1 MNEMDHQQRHS
12 RDRGGI
18 ASSLS
23 ASTAVEITPPRL
35 VTPNPTMVS
44 PGTMNFEYRHK
55 PTASNDSLKYI
66 SPMKPKEP
74 NMRFNLSNGQLEN
87 NNNSTEKENFAKA
100 DNNDFNPRKV
110 PSSSSHQNSG
120 SRSSTIHRSAAAGSS
135 SSKRNKSGADGDTS
149 SSSKSK
155 LLSNNS
161 SSLRKHDPNSYK
173 IFLLLLQPK
182 LKTFELIQLIYSPN
196 DTTIGNI
203 IEMIPENATE
213 PALGS
218 QQYTGLCRPKTQEE
232 IVDHELLASEPR
244 SNTGVESAKI
254 TLGEILVAIPDGYN
268 GIDVAV
274 LAKQILSNPK
284 IVKLLK
290 RSDPLAP
297 KRSRRSS
304 KRGHK
309 KSSRRSRSKEHVE
322 VMEKFDEEDE
332 IKQEQEKKESERRM
346 REAMEHAAQKAAAS
360 NAEIPGSTNPNSI
373 NNMNSGGKIVRSPSI
388 VSLDG
393 SGSIEEGKSV
403 ESSLQES
410 IDESYSSWSKSF
422 DASFAPTVCSGVSKR
437 SFRRRDRHS
446 RRMRII
452 QRSVATAFVIMLAMY
467 FLDPRGYQRS
477 DQEKLEDQAATTENP
492 MGLTGILQCLFLLLS
507 LYQVESFIRTST
519 TDLDEDGQ
527 RQSSFV
533 EFLQSTTAMKKLKSR
548 FSKKF
553 KKAVTRGAVGKYDLD
568 DSTLTQKL
576 RSFSLKQHPKV
587 HHDSSVP
594 TSIEKY

>member
-1 MNEMDHQQRHS
+1 MNEIDHQQRHS
-12 RDRGGI
+12 HDRGGI
-18 ASSLS
+18 VSSLS
-23 ASTAVEITPPRL
+23 ASTSVETTPPRL
-35 VTPNPTMVS
+35 FTPNPTMVS
-44 PGTMNFEYRHK
+44 PSTMNFEYRHK
-55 PTASNDSLKYI
+55 PTASNDSLKYV

-74 NMRFNLSNGQLEN
+74 NMRFNLSNGILEN
-87 NNNSTEKENFAKA
+87 KNSTEKENFAKA

-110 PSSSSHQNSG
+110 PSSNSHQIAG
-120 SRSSTIHRSAAAGSS
+120 SRSSTLHRSAGS
-135 SSKRNKSGADGDTS
+135 SSKRNKSTTNGDTS

-155 LLSNNS
+155 LLSNS

-173 IFLLLLQPK
+173 IFILLLQPK

-254 TLGEILVAIPDGYN
+254 TLGEILVAIPDGYS
-268 GIDVAV
+268 GTDVAV

-304 KRGHK
+304 KRGQK

-332 IKQEQEKKESERRM
+332 IQQEQEKKESERRM

-360 NAEIPGSTNPNSI
+360 NAEIPGSMNPNSI
-373 NNMNSGGKIVRSPSI
+373 NNMNNGGNIVRSPSI

-393 SGSIEEGKSV
+393 SGSIEEEKSV

-422 DASFAPTVCSGVSKR
+422 DASFASTVCSGFSKR

-452 QRSVATAFVIMLAMY
+452 QRSVVSAFVIMLAMY

-492 MGLTGILQCLFLLLS
+492 MGLIGILQCLFLLLS

-553 KKAVTRGAVGKYDLD
+553 KKPVTRGAVGKYDLD

-587 HHDSSVP
+587 HHDSAVP

>member
-1 MNEMDHQQRHS
+1 MNEVDRQQQHS

-23 ASTAVEITPPRL
+23 ASTSVETTPPRL

-44 PGTMNFEYRHK
+44 PGTINFEYRHK
-55 PTASNDSLKYI
+55 PTASNDSLKYT
-66 SPMKPKEP
+66 SPMRPKEP
-74 NMRFNLSNGQLEN
+74 NMRFNLSN
-87 NNNSTEKENFAKA
+87 NSTEKEKFAKA

-110 PSSSSHQNSG
+110 PSSTSRQSSG
-120 SRSSTIHRSAAAGSS
+120 SRSSNLHRSTRS
-135 SSKRNKSGADGDTS
+135 SSKRDKSTTNGDTS

-155 LLSNNS
+155 LLSNN

-218 QQYTGLCRPKTQEE
+218 QHYTGLCRPKTQEE

-268 GIDVAV
+268 GTDVAV

-309 KSSRRSRSKEHVE
+309 KTSRRSRSKEHVE
-322 VMEKFDEEDE
+322 VMEQFDEEDE

-360 NAEIPGSTNPNSI
+360 NAEIPGSTNPSSI
-373 NNMNSGGKIVRSPSI
+373 NNIINGGNIVRSPSI

-393 SGSIEEGKSV
+393 SGSIEEEKSV

-422 DASFAPTVCSGVSKR
+422 DASFASTVCSGLSKR

-452 QRSVATAFVIMLAMY
+452 QRSVVTAFVIMLAMY

-507 LYQVESFIRTST
+507 LYQVESIIRTST

-533 EFLQSTTAMKKLKSR
+533 EFLQSTMAMKKLKSR

-553 KKAVTRGAVGKYDLD
+553 KKPATRGAVGKYDLD
-568 DSTLTQKL
+568 DNTLTQKL

-587 HHDSSVP
+587 P